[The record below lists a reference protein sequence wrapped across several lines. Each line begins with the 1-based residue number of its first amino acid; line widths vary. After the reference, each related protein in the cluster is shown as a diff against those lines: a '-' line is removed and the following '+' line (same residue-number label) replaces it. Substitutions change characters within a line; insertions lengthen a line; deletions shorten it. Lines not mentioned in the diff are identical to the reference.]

1 MGAAME
7 TASGAGM
14 GAVLEA
20 AGPLAEAGSA
30 VAARRAATEGM
41 GMAQGMAQGMAG
53 AEGAPAAPG
62 RRVPG
67 LKDWTPG
74 RQRRAL
80 LDLLR
85 AGKTDVEIGARFAL
99 TQWQVRN
106 LRYRLGIKK
115 DRGGRLQGGT
125 AARTALPG
133 GAEAVDR
140 GGQAVAQAPARQD
153 AVARPEPV
161 VQGRGGLGEGERMGV
176 RIGGRF
182 DAAEAGRRLT
192 ALGGLLGASTGRYE
206 LRVFV
211 RQVGPEL
218 D

>member
-7 TASGAGM
+7 AASGAGM
-14 GAVLEA
+14 GALLGGVD
-20 AGPLAEAGSA
+20 PLAESA
-30 VAARRAATEGM
+30 SAAARRLAAAEGM
-41 GMAQGMAQGMAG
+41 AQSMAQGMEGPGG
-53 AEGAPAAPG
+53 ASAAPE
-62 RRVPG
+62 RRVAG

-115 DRGGRLQGGT
+115 DRGGRLQAG
-125 AARTALPG
+125 AAEHTPLPG
-133 GAEAVDR
+133 GAEAVAR
-140 GGQAVAQAPARQD
+140 GGQAIAQALARQD
-153 AVARPEPV
+153 AQARSEPV
-161 VQGRGGLGEGERMGV
+161 AQGRGGLGEGERMGV

-211 RQVGPEL
+211 RQVGADL